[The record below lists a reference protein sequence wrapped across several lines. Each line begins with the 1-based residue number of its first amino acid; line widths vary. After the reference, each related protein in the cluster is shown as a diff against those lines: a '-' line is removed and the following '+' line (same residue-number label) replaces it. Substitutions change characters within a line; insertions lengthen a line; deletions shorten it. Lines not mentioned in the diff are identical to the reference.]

1 MAPRRPRAGFEPA
14 TQGNLVGVR
23 GGGVRLTYSKEPPA
37 VVARARAACLC
48 LILFA
53 STAATADAAATCR
66 GSGEVPNGANLARM
80 RGATLCLLNQVR
92 RHHGLHTLRANRELR
107 AAARHH
113 ARDMITR
120 GYYAHT
126 PPPGD
131 TIASRIRQAGYMR
144 PRLHWT
150 VAENL
155 GWGTGLESTP
165 AYMMNAWMHS
175 HVHRSNILWP
185 GFRQVGIHVEM
196 GVPLRGAAQ
205 GATFANE

>member
-53 STAATADAAATCR
+53 STAATADACP

-107 AAARHH
+107 AAA
-113 ARDMITR
+113 
-120 GYYAHT
+120 
-126 PPPGD
+126 
-131 TIASRIRQAGYMR
+131 
-144 PRLHWT
+144 
-150 VAENL
+150 
-155 GWGTGLESTP
+155 
-165 AYMMNAWMHS
+165 
-175 HVHRSNILWP
+175 
-185 GFRQVGIHVEM
+185 
-196 GVPLRGAAQ
+196 
-205 GATFANE
+205 